1 MNKTSTLLFLYD
13 NRDSEEVFAIGKDEF
28 FNEMFEDFSD
38 VINLLEIKQFEPKLE
53 TIEKVLAYAKKI

>member
-38 VINLLEIKQFEPKLE
+38 VINLLEIKQFEPKSE